1 VSRPTQPTQPT
12 HDHSSL
18 GAYALGVLT
27 PQEANQVEAHLAACP
42 EGRREVADLVGLRR
56 VLDTVPP
63 EAFIDGPPPGGD
75 LLLQRTLR
83 RVRAEEGHAPAKPS
97 GARRLA
103 AVAAAVVIAGGAL
116 VGGIFIGQGESG
128 EGPQQALVGEPFNAK
143 DAGTGANMNVRVEK
157 LQGWVKVH
165 AKVTGIK
172 TGEQCQLVVTAK
184 DGTQRL
190 AGSWLVTEKGQTEG
204 TSLDGPALVDPSQ
217 VKSVDVITFDNRR
230 LVSVPVQL

>member
-1 VSRPTQPTQPT
+1 VSRPT

-27 PQEANQVEAHLAACP
+27 PHEATEVEAHLRACQD
-42 EGRREVADLVGLRR
+42 GQREVSDLVSLRHA
-56 VLDTVPP
+56 LDTVPP

-83 RVRAEEGHAPAKPS
+83 RVRAEEQQAPAKPS

-116 VGGIFIGQGESG
+116 FGGIAIGSSG
-128 EGPQQALVGEPFNAK
+128 SGPAGVAFTAQDTATNAK
-143 DAGTGANMNVRVEK
+143 LDVKVEK
-157 LQGWVKVH
+157 LAGWVKVH
-165 AKVTGIK
+165 ANASGIK
-172 TGEQCQLVVTAK
+172 AGEPCQLVVTAK

-190 AGSWLVTEKGQTEG
+190 AGSWLVSSKGESEG
-204 TSLDGPALVDPSQ
+204 TELDGAALIAPQD
-217 VKSVDVITFDNRR
+217 VKSVDVITMDNRK
-230 LVSVPVQL
+230 LVSVPVSL

>member
-1 VSRPTQPTQPT
+1 MSVKQQ

-27 PQEANQVEAHLAACP
+27 PHEATAVEAHLAACP

-83 RVRAEEGHAPAKPS
+83 KVRAEEQRMPAARPS

-103 AVAAAVVIAGGAL
+103 SVAAALVIAGGAL
-116 VGGIFIGQGESG
+116 TGGIFIGQSG
-128 EGPQQALVGEPFNAK
+128 SDGQPTGNVAAGPQFTAS
-143 DAGTGANMNVRVEK
+143 DSSTGATMDVKVEK
-157 LQGWVKVH
+157 LSGWVKVH
-165 AKVTGIK
+165 AKVEGIRA
-172 TGEQCQLVVTAK
+172 GEQCQLIVTAK
-184 DGTQRL
+184 DGSQKS
-190 AGSWLVTEKGQTEG
+190 AGSWLVTEKGEGEG
-204 TSLDGPALVDPSQ
+204 TMLDGPALVPPDQ
-217 VKSVDVITFDNRR
+217 VKSVDVITFDNRK
-230 LVSVPVQL
+230 LVSVPVNL